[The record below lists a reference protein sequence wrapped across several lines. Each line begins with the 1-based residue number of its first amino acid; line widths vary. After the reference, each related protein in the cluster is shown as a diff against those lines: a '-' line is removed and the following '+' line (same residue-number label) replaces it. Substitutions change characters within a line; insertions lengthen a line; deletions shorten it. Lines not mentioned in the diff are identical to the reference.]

1 MNNVTSVTVRV
12 PSKYDFAGTC
22 ASVTWG
28 SGRWPNTHWEDGIL
42 SVVGWYGG
50 DLVWRTARIVAADS
64 VEVSGTGGLHDL
76 TQWALQALLTP
87 LNVDTSDPVIVA
99 LDQANPGVC
108 AFNGASLWDGLI
120 ASVVG
125 QGVSLAAAGIAAT
138 KLAAIVGDE
147 VFLDGKLMMPLPQ
160 PSALAGCSVDDLRLS
175 GLTTARIAAII
186 GLADAVVAGDL
197 DLDAI
202 AREHTI
208 APLCAQRGIG
218 PWTAV
223 SALIWGVGD
232 TRHHPTND
240 AALLRAARIAYARP
254 AMTHRELDALAR
266 AWGDHPGSAAR
277 LLWTSLLGR
286 PVAAS

>member
-1 MNNVTSVTVRV
+1 MNTVATVKV
-12 PSKYDFAGTC
+12 PTPVEYDFAGTC

-28 SGRWPNTHWEDGIL
+28 LGRWPNTHWDEGVL
-42 SVVGWYGG
+42 SVVGWHGG
-50 DLVWRTARIVAADS
+50 RLGWRTARMATDDS
-64 VEVSGTGGLHDL
+64 LEVSGTAEDHYLK
-76 TQWALQALLTP
+76 QWAVQALLSP
-87 LNVDTSDPVIVA
+87 LVVDTCDPVIVA
-99 LDQANPGVC
+99 LDRANPGVC
-108 AFNGASLWDGLI
+108 AFNAASLWEGLV

-125 QGVSLAAAGIAAT
+125 QGVSLAAAGVAAT

-147 VFLDGKLMMPLPQ
+147 VLLNGKLLMPLPS
-160 PSALAGCSVDDLRLS
+160 PSALAGCSVEDLRLS

-202 AREHTI
+202 ASEHAI
-208 APLCAQRGIG
+208 SPLCAQRGIG

-232 TRHHPTND
+232 TCHHPTND
-240 AALLRAARIAYARP
+240 AALLRAARIAYGRP
-254 AMTHRELDALAR
+254 AMTHRELDALAQT
-266 AWGDHPGSAAR
+266 WGAHPGSAAR

-286 PVAAS
+286 PVEAN